1 MNIREAAATSGLSAD
16 TIRFY
21 EKKGV
26 LPRPPRRDN
35 GYRSYT
41 DEHVATLRLARGL
54 KDLGLPLADIGGIL
68 PVAHDGTCGELRET
82 LSSTLEDALIEVER
96 RIDELTHTRTELR
109 SILDGVR
116 EMAPESRDVPGM
128 SPCGCVRLVAS
139 GVGAE

>member
-54 KDLGLPLADIGGIL
+54 KDLGLGLRRRDYAVGGRKRVEKKLL
-68 PVAHDGTCGELRET
+68 PGFG
-82 LSSTLEDALIEVER
+82 
-96 RIDELTHTRTELR
+96 R
-109 SILDGVR
+109 SCSVGVR
-116 EMAPESRDVPGM
+116 
-128 SPCGCVRLVAS
+128 L
-139 GVGAE
+139 